1 LNALDL
7 IVVAPELVVFEDVLQ
22 RLDEIGGHAEV
33 LLDRRRA
40 ERRNSASTTAEERR
54 RSDRRTIDIGE
65 PLRAAGWA
73 LICAD
78 QRPPSRDDTKAAGDP
93 PVDS

>member
-1 LNALDL
+1 MNALDL

-22 RLDEIGGHAEV
+22 RLEEIGGHAEV

-40 ERRNSASTTAEERR
+40 ERRNSAATTPEDRR
-54 RSDRRTIDIGE
+54 RSDRRTLDIGE

-73 LICAD
+73 MVSAD
-78 QRPPSRDDTKAAGDP
+78 ERPSRDDR
-93 PVDS
+93 V

>member
-1 LNALDL
+1 MNALDL

-22 RLDEIGGHAEV
+22 RLEEIGGHAEV

-40 ERRNSASTTAEERR
+40 ERRSSVATASEERR
-54 RSDRRTIDIGE
+54 RSDRRTLDIAE

-73 LICAD
+73 LVPGD
-78 QRPPSRDDTKAAGDP
+78 ERPPSRDDR
-93 PVDS
+93 V

>member
-1 LNALDL
+1 MNALDL
-7 IVVAPELVVFEDVLQ
+7 IVVAPELVVFEDVLR

-40 ERRNSASTTAEERR
+40 ERRNAASTTPAERR
-54 RSDRRTIDIGE
+54 RSDRRTLDIDE

-73 LICAD
+73 LVSAD
-78 QRPPSRDDTKAAGDP
+78 QRPPSGDDR
-93 PVDS
+93 V

>member
-7 IVVAPELVVFEDVLQ
+7 IVVAPELVVFEDVLR
-22 RLDEIGGHAEV
+22 RLEEIGGHAEV

-40 ERRNSASTTAEERR
+40 ERRSSVATTSEERR
-54 RSDRRTIDIGE
+54 RSDRRTLDIAE

-73 LICAD
+73 LVSGD
-78 QRPPSRDDTKAAGDP
+78 ERPPSRDES
-93 PVDS
+93 V